1 MKWIGKGKAW
11 LYVNDDDS
19 VIDRVI
25 YENGMYQSMRHCR
38 SYVSL
43 SGMKKFIEYQHSVK
57 LKAYE
62 AMEHLPEPK
71 KKCSL
76 AVLEFFTWST
86 VGVALVAIVL
96 MFFTLFAHA
105 DAKDIRDMLNTFAP
119 APRVV
124 YIQPSSM
131 YPTPPA
137 YLPPVRGQV
146 LEPVDF
152 MPARLHETPSI
163 NLLGDSNE

>member
-43 SGMKKFIEYQHSVK
+43 SGMKNYIEYEHAKKVG
-57 LKAYE
+57 E
-62 AMEHLPEPK
+62 VMEYIPEPK
-71 KKCSL
+71 KNCSL

-86 VGVALVAIVL
+86 AGIALVAIVL

-105 DAKDIRDMLNTFAP
+105 DAKDIRDMLNTYAP
-119 APRVV
+119 QPQVV
-124 YIQPSSM
+124 FVQPNNFV
-131 YPTPPA
+131 PNPPA
-137 YLPPVRGQV
+137 YLPPVRGRV
-146 LEPVDF
+146 LDPVDF
-152 MPARLHETPSI
+152 MPARLHETSSFD
-163 NLLGDSNE
+163 LYGDSND